1 MSTQRSPVRTKK
13 TVKEIDVKG
22 KRVLVRVDFNVPME
36 DGKIT
41 DETRIVASLP
51 TLEYLKEQGAR
62 VILMSHLGRPKG
74 RPDPA
79 LRLDPV
85 ATRLGELMGLPVRKV
100 DDCIGEEVEEAV
112 RALGPGEFLLLE
124 NLRFHPEEEA
134 NDPEFARA
142 LARLGDVYVNDA
154 FGAAHRAHASTEGV
168 AHYLPAVAGLLLAR
182 ELEVLGKALESPD
195 RPFVAILGGAKVGD
209 KIGVIENLVSKVDVL
224 VIGGGMAYTF
234 LKAKGLEIGKSLL
247 DESRIDYAKELLA
260 RAEKGEIRLVLPE
273 DVVVADSF
281 APDANSQVVP
291 VDAIPADWEGMDIGP
306 RTREAIAQVVKSA
319 KTILW
324 NGPMGVF
331 EFAAFSHGTRAV
343 AQAVADSGAFS
354 IVGGGDSAAAVQQAG
369 LADKISHVSTGGGAS
384 LEFLEGKELPGVAA
398 LMDAGEA

>member
-100 DDCIGEEVEEAV
+100 DDCIGDEVEEAA

-343 AQAVADSGAFS
+343 SQAVADSGAFS

>member
-1 MSTQRSPVRTKK
+1 MPTQRSPMRKK

-85 ATRLGELMGLPVRKV
+85 AARLGELLGIPVRKV
-100 DDCIGEEVEEAV
+100 DDCIGDEVEEAA

-281 APDANSQVVP
+281 APDANSRVVP

-306 RTREAIAQVVKSA
+306 RTREAIAQVVKNA

>member
-1 MSTQRSPVRTKK
+1 MMNKL
-13 TVKEIDVKG
+13 TVKDIDVKG

-36 DGKIT
+36 DGRVT
-41 DETRIVASLP
+41 DETRLVAALP
-51 TLEYLKEQGAR
+51 TLRLLREQGAR
-62 VILMSHLGRPKG
+62 IILMSHLGRPKG
-74 RPDPA
+74 RPDPS

-85 ATRLGELMGLPVRKV
+85 AQRLSELLGLAVKKA
-100 DDCIGEEVEEAV
+100 DDCIGPEVEEAV
-112 RALGPGEFLLLE
+112 ASLGEGEVLLLE

-134 NDPEFARA
+134 NDPDFAKA

-168 AHYLPAVAGLLLAR
+168 ARHLPAVAGLLLAR
-182 ELEVLGKALESPD
+182 EIEVLGKALHAPE

-209 KIGVIENLVSKVDVL
+209 KIGVIENLMAKVDVL

-247 DESRIDYAKELLA
+247 DEGRIEFARSLLQ
-260 RAEKGEIRLVLPE
+260 RAEAGEVRLVLPQ
-273 DVVVADSF
+273 DVVVADAFS
-281 APDANSQVVP
+281 PDANSQIVSI
-291 VDAIPADWEGMDIGP
+291 DQIPAEWEGMDIGP
-306 RTREAIAQVVKSA
+306 KTREAIAAVVRDA
-319 KTILW
+319 KTVLW

-331 EFAAFSHGTRAV
+331 EFPQFAAGTRAV
-343 AQAVADSGAFS
+343 AEAVASSGAFS

-369 LADKISHVSTGGGAS
+369 LADRISHVSTGGGAS

-398 LMDAGEA
+398 LTDADGSSQKREE

>member
-1 MSTQRSPVRTKK
+1 MPTQRSPMRKK

-85 ATRLGELMGLPVRKV
+85 AARLGELLGIPVRKV
-100 DDCIGEEVEEAV
+100 DDCIGDEVEEAA

-134 NDPEFARA
+134 NDPEFART

-234 LKAKGLEIGKSLL
+234 LKAKGLEVGRSLL

-281 APDANSQVVP
+281 APDANSRVVP

-306 RTREAIAQVVKSA
+306 RTREAIAQVVKNA

>member
-13 TVKEIDVKG
+13 TVKEIDAKG

-247 DESRIDYAKELLA
+247 DESRIDYVKELLA

>member
-1 MSTQRSPVRTKK
+1 MPTQRSPMRKK

-74 RPDPA
+74 RPDPT

>member
-1 MSTQRSPVRTKK
+1 MPTQRSPMRKK

-85 ATRLGELMGLPVRKV
+85 AARLGELLGIPVRKV
-100 DDCIGEEVEEAV
+100 DDCIGDEVEEAA

-134 NDPEFARA
+134 NDPEFART

-281 APDANSQVVP
+281 APDANSRVVP

-306 RTREAIAQVVKSA
+306 RTREAIAQVVKNA